1 MSKTIVEL
9 TISLD
14 GFATGEDVDVEHP
27 FGHSDQQLY
36 AWHQSTDPIDT
47 RAAAAMMD
55 GTGAF
60 ILGRMT
66 FDVGIGTWGADG
78 AFGTECFV
86 LTSRPHQPVHRGP
99 TSFTFITD
107 GIDAAASQARAAA
120 GDQAV
125 VVMGGPTT
133 AQQAIAAGI
142 VDELRLHVRPVLLGS
157 GIRLL
162 DRLPSRGLTFQSPEV
177 TSSAAEIHV
186 TLKVDVHLADLS
198 SALASATCPR

>member
-1 MSKTIVEL
+1 VSKTIVEL

-14 GFATGEDVDVEHP
+14 GFATGEKVDVEHP
-27 FGHSDQQLY
+27 FGHSGQQLY

-60 ILGRMT
+60 ILGRTT
-66 FDVGIGTWGADG
+66 FDVGIGTWGEDG

-86 LTSRPHQPVHRGP
+86 LTSRPREPVHRGP
-99 TSFTFITD
+99 TTFTFITD
-107 GIDAAASQARAAA
+107 GIDIAVSRARAAA

-125 VVMGGPTT
+125 VVMGGPNT

-142 VDELRLHVRPVLLGS
+142 VDELRLHVRPILLGS

-162 DRLPSRGLTFQSPEV
+162 DGLPSPGLSLRSAEV
-177 TSSAAEIHV
+177 TSSAATIHV
-186 TLKVDVHLADLS
+186 TLKVDQP
-198 SALASATCPR
+198 C